1 MDCVESS
8 GSVVECLTR
17 DRGVLDSNLTQAL
30 HYVLKQDTISLLST
44 GITQEGPSRH
54 SYKSVDWGVKNQIK
68 QKTMDCYNICISTIL
83 TAGCI

>member
-17 DRGVLDSNLTQAL
+17 DRGVADSNPSQAL
-30 HYVLKQDTISLLST
+30 HYVLKQDTLSLLST

-54 SYKSVDWGVKNQIK
+54 NCKSFYLDVKNQRK
-68 QKTMDCYNICISTIL
+68 QKTVDCSTIL
-83 TAGCI
+83 TAGHI